1 MFRGARKEEL
11 ILIADE
17 LGEKTTPEMKVL
29 DLKNLIL
36 NSEKYKNNKE
46 FMDDYLDSIISNRI
60 SYEEQVRADRKSKEE
75 QARLTAESQ
84 LEFERINLE
93 KVKLEIE
100 LGKINLERAKLESQR
115 DSNELQRT
123 NPETKQTSIENFILS
138 VRTLT
143 LPIPKKQEG
152 WNLFFSSLERSFK
165 TKNVPDEVKGEIL
178 LNLLGEKAENILVY
192 VKDEEISDYNKL
204 KSLVLREFEPTPLIC
219 LQNFQKAKRMPNETH
234 VQLASRLLTNWDQ
247 YCNLRNVNDFN
258 SLKELIVSDKLYE
271 TLDNETAVH
280 INIKQEQN
288 WFKPIE
294 MGKECDMFYACKG
307 KSFSEFTHRACHN
320 QNDSRKDFKY
330 IPPNARREIVLMM
343 NSEKITLSS
352 AFGEN
357 VEAKLI
363 KTAIALDNNSLNHPM
378 DCLVAITDKLNADA
392 LIPPALYESFVFNK

>member
-60 SYEEQVRADRKSKEE
+60 SYEEQARADRKSKEEQARADRKSKEE

-165 TKNVPDEVKGEIL
+165 TKNVPDEFKGEIL

-219 LQNFQKAKRMPNETH
+219 LQNFQKAK
-234 VQLASRLLTNWDQ
+234 
-247 YCNLRNVNDFN
+247 
-258 SLKELIVSDKLYE
+258 
-271 TLDNETAVH
+271 
-280 INIKQEQN
+280 
-288 WFKPIE
+288 
-294 MGKECDMFYACKG
+294 
-307 KSFSEFTHRACHN
+307 
-320 QNDSRKDFKY
+320 
-330 IPPNARREIVLMM
+330 
-343 NSEKITLSS
+343 
-352 AFGEN
+352 
-357 VEAKLI
+357 
-363 KTAIALDNNSLNHPM
+363 
-378 DCLVAITDKLNADA
+378 
-392 LIPPALYESFVFNK
+392 